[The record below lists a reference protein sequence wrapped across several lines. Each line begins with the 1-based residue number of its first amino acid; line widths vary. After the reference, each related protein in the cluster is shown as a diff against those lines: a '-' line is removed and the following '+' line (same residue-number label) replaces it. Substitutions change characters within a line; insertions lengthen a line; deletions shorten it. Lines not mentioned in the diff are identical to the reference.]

1 VTHHGVA
8 TGITVGCLQW
18 LFNGTYSEVL
28 DLNPQNEKSN
38 ARGLEQTSLG
48 YGIAAA
54 RPGAVGLDRARGANQ
69 AARGLQQWAYLC
81 FVPRMLSP
89 SLSRLASLVI
99 LLSAGQPATAGDF
112 RSGLSAYN
120 RGDYIT
126 AFRDW
131 YPLAE
136 HGDAPSQTGLGF
148 LFHKGLGVTQDDIEA
163 AYWFEKAASKGQAE
177 AQLLLGTLYFFG
189 EGVQQNYVMAFAWC
203 EIAQS
208 NGQSDALECRDAAL
222 EHMTN
227 AEIEQSFRLVTEWQ
241 GRHAFPS
248 P

>member
-1 VTHHGVA
+1 
-8 TGITVGCLQW
+8 
-18 LFNGTYSEVL
+18 
-28 DLNPQNEKSN
+28 
-38 ARGLEQTSLG
+38 
-48 YGIAAA
+48 
-54 RPGAVGLDRARGANQ
+54 
-69 AARGLQQWAYLC
+69 
-81 FVPRMLSP
+81 MLSS
-89 SLSRLASLVI
+89 SLARLASFVI
-99 LLSAGQPATAGDF
+99 LLLSAAQPATAGDF

-131 YPLAE
+131 YSLAE
-136 HGDAPSQTGLGF
+136 HGDAPAQAGLGF

-163 AYWFEKAASKGQAE
+163 ASWFEKAAGKGQAE

-208 NGQSDALECRDAAL
+208 NGQADALECRDAAL
-222 EHMTN
+222 EHMTS
-227 AEIEQSFRLVTEWQ
+227 AEIKQSFRLVTEWL
-241 GRHAFPS
+241 GRHSRPS

>member
-1 VTHHGVA
+1 MLGFAMLSSSLVRLMSFAFLLLGVA
-8 TGITVGCLQW
+8 
-18 LFNGTYSEVL
+18 
-28 DLNPQNEKSN
+28 
-38 ARGLEQTSLG
+38 QT
-48 YGIAAA
+48 
-54 RPGAVGLDRARGANQ
+54 
-69 AARGLQQWAYLC
+69 
-81 FVPRMLSP
+81 
-89 SLSRLASLVI
+89 
-99 LLSAGQPATAGDF
+99 ATAGDF

-136 HGDAPSQTGLGF
+136 HGDAPAQAGLGF

-163 AYWFEKAASKGQAE
+163 ASWFEKAAAKGQAE

-189 EGVQQNYVMAFAWC
+189 EGVQQNYVLAFAWC

-222 EHMTN
+222 EHMTS
-227 AEIEQSFRLVTEWQ
+227 AEITQSFHLVTEWL
-241 GRHAFPS
+241 GRHSRPS
-248 P
+248 R

>member
-1 VTHHGVA
+1 MAQILRYAGLRRWA
-8 TGITVGCLQW
+8 DLCLV
-18 LFNGTYSEVL
+18 S
-28 DLNPQNEKSN
+28 P
-38 ARGLEQTSLG
+38 
-48 YGIAAA
+48 
-54 RPGAVGLDRARGANQ
+54 
-69 AARGLQQWAYLC
+69 
-81 FVPRMLSP
+81 MLSSSP
-89 SLSRLASLVI
+89 GRLASLVI
-99 LLSAGQPATAGDF
+99 LLLSAAEPATAGDF

-120 RGDYIT
+120 RGDYVT

-131 YPLAE
+131 YSLAE
-136 HGDAPSQTGLGF
+136 LGDAPAQAGLGF

-163 AYWFEKAASKGQAE
+163 ASWFEKAAGKGQAE

-222 EHMTN
+222 EHMTS
-227 AEIEQSFRLVTEWQ
+227 AEIKQSFGLVTEWL
-241 GRHAFPS
+241 GRHSSPS

>member
-1 VTHHGVA
+1 MP
-8 TGITVGCLQW
+8 
-18 LFNGTYSEVL
+18 S
-28 DLNPQNEKSN
+28 SSS
-38 ARGLEQTSLG
+38 SL
-48 YGIAAA
+48 
-54 RPGAVGLDRARGANQ
+54 
-69 AARGLQQWAYLC
+69 
-81 FVPRMLSP
+81 
-89 SLSRLASLVI
+89 LASLVI
-99 LLSAGQPATAGDF
+99 LLLSAPYPAIAGDF

-136 HGDAPSQTGLGF
+136 HGDAPSQAGLGF

-163 AYWFEKAASKGQAE
+163 ASWFEKAASKGQAE

-203 EIAQS
+203 EVAQS

-222 EHMTN
+222 EHMTS
-227 AEIEQSFRLVTEWQ
+227 AEINQSFRLVTKWL
-241 GRHAFPS
+241 GRRSRSS